1 MFQKISKKKGGKSKA
16 HSSAAKVA
24 NKKLNKFAKQGKL
37 RKQRLKQKKKELK
50 KGRSEPK
57 EKPLSNGSGDSGFD
71 ENESRN
77 PEDEE
82 TELQE
87 EDVEFYA
94 GQEAAFT
101 YFAANGMPR

>member
-1 MFQKISKKKGGKSKA
+1 MSKKKGGKSKA

-37 RKQRLKQKKKELK
+37 RKQRLKQQKKELK

-77 PEDEE
+77 PEGEE
-82 TELQE
+82 DTELQE

-101 YFAANGMPR
+101 YFATSGMPR